1 MENELTR
8 YEVSEVSG
16 QEDKEDQE
24 DQEEVIRPQGSM
36 SSFYL

>member
-16 QEDKEDQE
+16 QEDKE
-24 DQEEVIRPQGSM
+24 EVIRAQGSM